1 MCYDVLIPMSYEECV
16 QMGESFRKVLLPK
29 MWATGLQFPRVRVSV
44 INNFFMPFFP
54 QVSIVSNSN
63 MRFFL

>member
-1 MCYDVLIPMSYEECV
+1 MCYHVLIPMGCEECV

-29 MWATGLQFPRVRVSV
+29 MWATGLQFPRVRVNV
-44 INNFFMPFFP
+44 INNFFMSFPP
-54 QVSIVSNSN
+54 QVSIVSDSN